1 MTLTQVRRRT
11 HEILEVAQPGDIASR
26 AFDFFIL
33 SLIAL
38 NVAAL
43 MVESVEGIHSRFP
56 EGFRAFE
63 VFSVVVFTLEYVLRV
78 WSCTL
83 AERFSHPVWGRV
95 RFVLTPMALV
105 DLSAVAPF
113 YLPFLGV
120 DLRFMRAVRL
130 VRLFR
135 VLKVARY
142 STAIRL
148 IGRVVRAKR
157 EELAV
162 TLFVLSLLLVL
173 ASSLIY
179 FCEHDVQPA
188 AFPSIPAAMW
198 WSVSTLTTVGYGDI
212 YPVTAPGK
220 IVASL
225 VAILGIGMFALPT
238 GILGAGFLEEVQTR
252 KGKRRTCPH
261 CGKPLDA

>member
-11 HEILEVAQPGDIASR
+11 HEILEVARAGDIASR

-38 NVAAL
+38 NVVAL
-43 MVESVEGIHSRFP
+43 MVESVERIHSRFP

-78 WSCTL
+78 WSSTL
-83 AERFSHPVWGRV
+83 AQGFSHPVWGRV

-135 VLKVARY
+135 VLKLARY
-142 STAIRL
+142 SAAIRL

-179 FCEHDVQPA
+179 LCEHDVQPA

-198 WSVSTLTTVGYGDI
+198 WSVSTLTTVGYGDM

-238 GILGAGFLEEVQTR
+238 GILGAGFLEEVQAR